1 MPTFFRN
8 CSLFRQLIV
17 PMVVVGTIGVGALIA
32 SALVLHDS
40 VVAVGA
46 SSSLGSEL
54 LRRLQEIDKAIANA
68 RILGLKHLASE
79 SAEAM
84 GRIGEELAA
93 QKGLLATD
101 LLPGLGS
108 KCAEQ
113 DPAVLREIE
122 TLGQAIERYFVH
134 LDEAVRLSREFEKE
148 RAFDLLFETEGGQLV
163 TIRDSLRMLARH
175 AFDDI
180 TASRENLLGSAERNL
195 RVTIAIG
202 ILGGLVL
209 LVIAF
214 YVSGRTSARLGD
226 LLAWARRIAA
236 GDLKAPAFGAAHD
249 EVGQLAGAMGE
260 MVHSLAASRHAL
272 ETAKQEAEG
281 VAERLRLYANAFAN
295 SGEAMLITDRA
306 NRILNANAA
315 FTRQTGY
322 ALADVLGQDPKMLA
336 CGRTPPATLQ
346 EMWRELRAKGYWQG
360 ELWDRKK
367 SGEVYPKWTSI
378 SSIRDEQGEVMFYLA
393 SYSDISERKA
403 NEARI
408 DYLAHHDALTGLIN
422 RYNLENRLGQ
432 VLLSAQRDRLCTA
445 VLFIDMDRFKTIND
459 TLGHHV
465 GDQLLI
471 EVARR
476 LRDAVRESDIV
487 ARLGGD
493 EFVVV
498 LTALNGE
505 MDAAPVAD
513 KILRALSDPYA
524 IEGAVL
530 HSSPSIGIAIAPND
544 GQDGASLMKNADT
557 AMYHAKAHG
566 RNNAQFFT
574 AAMNAAASERLALEN
589 DLRQAMQEG
598 LLSLHYQPQVRA
610 ADGCCFGVEALARW
624 RHATRGDVS
633 PLQFIPIAEESGLID
648 ILGTWVLDESCRQ
661 LSAWRRAGIG
671 GLRMAVNL
679 SAHQLRAKNLVR
691 RVADALERH
700 GLAGGDLELEITE
713 SAAMENPERAI
724 EQLHALRALGVA
736 LAIDDFGTGYSS
748 LAYLKRLPIQV
759 LKLDR
764 SFVRDIEIDQSDA
777 DISAASLALARNLG
791 LKVVAE
797 GVETPGQRDFL
808 VRHGCDYL
816 QGYLYSKPLPAEG
829 AERFI
834 RAHPPAPA

>member
-1 MPTFFRN
+1 MPALFRN
-8 CSLFRQLIV
+8 CSLFKQLIV
-17 PMVVVGTIGVGALIA
+17 PMLVVGAIGIGALIA
-32 SALVLHDS
+32 SALVLQGS
-40 VVAVGA
+40 VVAVGE

-54 LRRLQEIDKAIANA
+54 LRRLQEADKTIANV
-68 RILGLKHLASE
+68 RVLSFKHLATE

-84 GRIGEELAA
+84 DRTGQALADQKRALATELA
-93 QKGLLATD
+93 
-101 LLPGLGS
+101 GLGDL
-108 KCAEQ
+108 CAEQ
-113 DPAVLREIE
+113 APAVLDEIE
-122 TLGQAIERYFVH
+122 TMTRAIEDYFGRV
-134 LDEAVRLSREFEKE
+134 DEAVRLSREFEKE
-148 RAFDLLFETEGGQLV
+148 QAFVLVFETESRHLAA
-163 TIRDSLRMLARH
+163 IRDSLRVLTRH
-175 AFDDI
+175 AFEDI
-180 TASRENLLGSAERNL
+180 AASRENLLGSAERNL
-195 RVTIAIG
+195 RATIAIG
-202 ILGGLVL
+202 ILGGLAL
-209 LVIAF
+209 LFIASF
-214 YVSGRTSARLGD
+214 VSGRTSTRLAG
-226 LLAWARRIAA
+226 LLDWSRRIAA
-236 GDLKAPAFGAAHD
+236 GHLDAPAVATARD
-249 EVGQLAGAMGE
+249 EVGQLANAMGD
-260 MVHSLAASRHAL
+260 MVRSLAASRRAL
-272 ETAKQEAEG
+272 EAAKHEAEG
-281 VAERLRLYANAFAN
+281 VAERLRLYANAFDN
-295 SGEAMLITDRA
+295 SGEAMLITDRR
-306 NRILNANAA
+306 NRILNVNAA

-322 ALADVLGQDPKMLA
+322 ALAEVAGQDPKILA
-336 CGRTPPATLQ
+336 CGRTPPATLE
-346 EMWRELRAKGYWQG
+346 EMWRELRDKGFWQG

-378 SSIRDEQGEVMFYLA
+378 SSIRDEAGAVMFYLA
-393 SYSDISERKA
+393 TYSDISERKA

-432 VLLSAQRDRLCTA
+432 VLLSAQRDRLRTA

-476 LRDAVRESDIV
+476 LRACVRESDIV

-498 LTALNGE
+498 LTALGGD

-530 HSSPSIGIAIAPND
+530 HSSPSIGVAIAPND

-566 RNNAQFFT
+566 RNNVQFFT

-610 ADGCCFGVEALARW
+610 ADGRCFGVEALVRW
-624 RHATRGDVS
+624 RHPERGDVS

-648 ILGTWVLDESCRQ
+648 ILGTWVLDEACRQ
-661 LSAWRRAGIG
+661 LGAWRQAGIG

-679 SAHQLRAKNLVR
+679 SAHQLRTQSLVR

-700 GLAGGDLELEITE
+700 GLKGEDLELEITE
-713 SAAMENPERAI
+713 SAAMENPECAI
-724 EQLHALRALGVA
+724 DQLQALRELGVQ

-764 SFVRDIEIDQSDA
+764 SFVRDIEIDRSDA
-777 DISAASLALARNLG
+777 DISAASLALAHNLG

-816 QGYLYSKPLPAEG
+816 QGYLYSRPLPAEAAG
-829 AERFI
+829 DFI
-834 RAHPPAPA
+834 RANLR